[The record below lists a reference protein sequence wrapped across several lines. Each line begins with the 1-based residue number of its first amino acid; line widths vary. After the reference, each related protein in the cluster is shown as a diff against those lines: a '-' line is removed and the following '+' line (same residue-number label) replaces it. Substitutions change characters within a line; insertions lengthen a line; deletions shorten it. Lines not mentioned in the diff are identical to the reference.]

1 MDGSSALLL
10 SMLFI
15 LFYCDIFFNQLK
27 FYSRSRRTPE
37 SCSLPNT
44 NTTHI
49 ARLEFEH
56 TLNDSWPLTTHSG
69 SVRAAKPSLSP
80 NSIRSHS
87 QPRPHSRHLLEGV
100 IGLETG
106 CSAWGNGGERTS
118 DGWGEARSVYKI
130 EVSYNCAG
138 VENDN
143 GWVGQGNLPR
153 FAPGRLV

>member
-37 SCSLPNT
+37 SCSLNT

-56 TLNDSWPLTTHSG
+56 THLNDSWSLTTHYG
-69 SVRAAKPSLSP
+69 SAQAAKSSLSP

-87 QPRPHSRHLLEGV
+87 QSRPHSRHLLARV
-100 IGLETG
+100 IDLAAR

-118 DGWGEARSVYKI
+118 DGWVEARRVYKI
-130 EVSYNCAG
+130 EASYNCAG
-138 VENDN
+138 VENVDD
-143 GWVGQGNLPR
+143 GVG
-153 FAPGRLV
+153 GRGAGESGVAVG